1 MRGLWG
7 LQAPVSGSKN
17 VTKERIPKVH
27 TEGQVGFGLAL
38 GFLTQRLGD
47 SKRSL
52 RWGGSYSMGSS
63 GHTRERFKMG
73 REMMWT
79 GEG

>member
-52 RWGGSYSMGSS
+52 RWGAATQWAALGTQEKGLKWA
-63 GHTRERFKMG
+63 ER
-73 REMMWT
+73 
-79 GEG
+79 